1 MAAHSDQSVVL
12 IVDDNPL
19 IANVVSSLLS
29 AQHYTVHVSENGHE
43 AAEFLEKSSVDLII
57 CDVMMPKMDG
67 YEFQK
72 FVRGRGELSH
82 IPFLFLTALDD
93 SEEIMQGLASGAD
106 SYLTKPFNPRELIAL
121 VRGKLERARAQRAQ
135 VSAEYDGFRKQ
146 VIHTLSHEL
155 RTPLVAINTGAELL
169 IEQHDN
175 LDKKSLT
182 RLLEAIHRGGAR
194 LERLVTDFMLLQQIE
209 AGVAQRTFEA
219 RAGVHTLATIV
230 QQTLQLEQSTLER
243 DGFVL
248 SFDDQSK
255 AARVFVYDVN
265 IIDIVQRLLSN
276 AVKFSRDVK
285 SIEIV
290 VSSNSESACFE
301 VRDRGLG
308 VDPAKLDEALALFG
322 QLDRGRLEQQ
332 GSGLGLAI
340 ASRYAKI
347 NGATLELKNRD
358 GGGTVARFVAPRRT
372 EAA

>member
-1 MAAHSDQSVVL
+1 MAAHSERSVVL
-12 IVDDNPL
+12 VVDDNPL

-29 AQHYTVHVSENGHE
+29 AQDYNVHVSENGHE
-43 AAEFLEKSSVDLII
+43 AAQFLEKSAVDLII

-72 FVRGRGELSH
+72 FVRARGDLSH

-93 SEEIMQGLASGAD
+93 SDEVMQGLASGAD

-135 VSAEYDGFRKQ
+135 ITAEYDGFRKQ

-169 IEQHDN
+169 IEQHDS

-219 RAGVHTLATIV
+219 RAGEHTLATIV
-230 QQTLQLEQSTLER
+230 SQTLQLEQAALER
-243 DGFVL
+243 EGFGI
-248 SFDDQSK
+248 SFEDRSK
-255 AARVFVYDVN
+255 GARVYVYDVN
-265 IIDIVQRLLSN
+265 IIDIVQRLISN
-276 AVKFSRDVK
+276 AVKFSRDNK
-285 SIEIV
+285 AIEV
-290 VSSNSESACFE
+290 VVDSDEENANFE

-308 VDPAKLDEALALFG
+308 VDPGKLVEALALFG
-322 QLDRGRLEQQ
+322 QVDRSRLEQQ

-347 NGATLELKNRD
+347 NGATLELKIRD
-358 GGGTVARFVAPRRT
+358 GGGTIARFVVARKDKID
-372 EAA
+372 

>member
-1 MAAHSDQSVVL
+1 MAEHSDHSVVL

-29 AQHYTVHVSENGHE
+29 SQHYCVHVSENGRE
-43 AAEFLEKSSVDLII
+43 AAEFLENSSVDLII

-72 FVRGRGELSH
+72 FVRGRGDLSH

-106 SYLTKPFNPRELIAL
+106 SYLTKPFNPRELLAL

-135 VSAEYDGFRKQ
+135 VTAEYDGFRKQ

-209 AGVAQRTFEA
+209 AGVAKRTFDA
-219 RAGVHTLATIV
+219 RAGVHVLAAV
-230 QQTLQLEQSTLER
+230 VLQTLQLEQATLER
-243 DGFVL
+243 DGFKISVQDH
-248 SFDDQSK
+248 SNGAK
-255 AARVFVYDVN
+255 AFVYDVN
-265 IIDIVQRLLSN
+265 IIDIVQRLVSN
-276 AVKFSRDVK
+276 AAKFSRETK
-285 SIEIV
+285 SIEITIWSDAKNV
-290 VSSNSESACFE
+290 GFK
-301 VRDRGLG
+301 VRDRGIG
-308 VDPAKLDEALALFG
+308 VDPGKLSEALSLFG
-322 QLDRGRLEQQ
+322 QVDRGRQEQQ

-347 NGATLELKNRD
+347 NGAILELKVRD
-358 GGGTVARFVAPRRT
+358 GGGTEAHFVVPRKDDKN
-372 EAA
+372 